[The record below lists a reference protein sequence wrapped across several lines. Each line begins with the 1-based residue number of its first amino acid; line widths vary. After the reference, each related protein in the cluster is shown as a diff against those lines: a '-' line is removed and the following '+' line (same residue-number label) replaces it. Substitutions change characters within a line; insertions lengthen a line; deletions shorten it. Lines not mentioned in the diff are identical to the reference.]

1 MFEGEARSVCQTLCS
16 AKTTSEN
23 GERDKIGRTVNEE
36 ATQCHVIIILQ
47 DGIFDQFALSGH

>member
-1 MFEGEARSVCQTLCS
+1 MFEGEARSACQTLCS

-36 ATQCHVIIILQ
+36 PTMIIILQ